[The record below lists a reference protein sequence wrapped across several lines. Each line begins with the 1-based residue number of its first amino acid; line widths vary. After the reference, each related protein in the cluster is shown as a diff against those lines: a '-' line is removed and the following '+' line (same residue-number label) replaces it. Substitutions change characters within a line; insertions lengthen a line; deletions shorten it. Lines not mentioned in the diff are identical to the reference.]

1 MIIIVLIILD
11 YTLLLCLGIL
21 FLNIKIVKELV
32 NIVNTPML
40 SILKI
45 IFLYPIFDTEPLK
58 AVTLN
63 LRLRL

>member
-40 SILKI
+40 SIL
-45 IFLYPIFDTEPLK
+45 
-58 AVTLN
+58 
-63 LRLRL
+63 

>member
-11 YTLLLCLGIL
+11 YTLLLYLGIL

-40 SILKI
+40 SIL
-45 IFLYPIFDTEPLK
+45 
-58 AVTLN
+58 
-63 LRLRL
+63 

>member
-21 FLNIKIVKELV
+21 FLNINIVKELV

-40 SILKI
+40 SIL
-45 IFLYPIFDTEPLK
+45 
-58 AVTLN
+58 
-63 LRLRL
+63 

>member
-21 FLNIKIVKELV
+21 FLNINIVKELV

-45 IFLYPIFDTEPLK
+45 IFLSPIFDTEPLK